1 MLPAI
6 WLTMIAA
13 TAIIWLSS
21 LSSSVMSAPTF
32 IIASAAAT
40 NWTTPTICK
49 PSGISIVC
57 ICGFTLGAGKGVASG
72 VVSTTGSTV
81 ASGVGCSVG
90 VGSITGANTGVCVC
104 GSGVGS
110 GLGV

>member
-6 WLTMIAA
+6 WLIMIAA

-32 IIASAAAT
+32 ITASAAAAS
-40 NWTTPTICK
+40 WITPITCK
-49 PSGISIVC
+49 FSGSSIVC
-57 ICGFTLGAGKGVASG
+57 TCGFRLGSG
-72 VVSTTGSTV
+72 
-81 ASGVGCSVG
+81 
-90 VGSITGANTGVCVC
+90 IGATSE

-110 GLGV
+110 KVGSKVGSGIGVTLGSIGGSDA